1 MSEQRLDSLDRA
13 VSRLLQAQREAL
25 EACEGVLDDREILDD
40 ADEFFDAP
48 TPLVEE
54 GQLYRAALEQVR
66 TILASASE
74 DVQTILGEVDESSH
88 RGLAALPAT
97 VEEHS
102 IGRGPEELLLPGI
115 GLQAER
121 PGEGYPVEG

>member
-74 DVQTILGEVDESSH
+74 DVQTILGEVDESSD
-88 RGLAALPAT
+88 
-97 VEEHS
+97 
-102 IGRGPEELLLPGI
+102 
-115 GLQAER
+115 
-121 PGEGYPVEG
+121 